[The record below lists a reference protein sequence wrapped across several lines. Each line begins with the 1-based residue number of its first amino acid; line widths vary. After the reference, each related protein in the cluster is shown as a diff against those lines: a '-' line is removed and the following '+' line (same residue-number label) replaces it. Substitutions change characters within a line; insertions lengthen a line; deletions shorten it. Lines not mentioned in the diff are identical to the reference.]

1 MQQLIMDLSLK
12 NGQCDKGTC
21 DWESDVVMIVISEL
35 IGSSGADNANES
47 ETSRQLT
54 EDVMIELNADAH

>member
-1 MQQLIMDLSLK
+1 
-12 NGQCDKGTC
+12 
-21 DWESDVVMIVISEL
+21 MIVISEL